1 MTWRTTL
8 RQADAAAVH
17 ALVRDTG
24 FFSEEE
30 QQVAVELVEERLAK
44 GAASGYEFVFAD
56 AADNPGELLAYACYG
71 PVPATASS
79 YDLYWIAVAPS
90 QQGKGLGGSLLRE
103 VERCAL
109 ESGASQMFLDTSG
122 RAQYA
127 PTRAFYLRMGYRVA
141 GTLEDFFAAG
151 DAKVIFAKRLASH

>member
-1 MTWRTTL
+1 MNWRKTP
-8 RQADAAAVH
+8 RKGDMAAVH

-56 AADNPGELLAYACYG
+56 ATDKPGELLAYACYG
-71 PVPATASS
+71 PVPATVSS

-103 VERCAL
+103 TERCAR
-109 ESGASQMFLDTSG
+109 EAGASQMFLDTSG

-127 PTRAFYLRMGYRVA
+127 PTRAFYLRMGYRVVA
-141 GTLEDFFAAG
+141 TLEDFFAPG
-151 DAKVIFAKRLASH
+151 DDKVMFAKRLAKH